1 MKARSM
7 TLNDNTD
14 TLLETDQTSREAEDD
29 LVTQHESNHLLSD
42 RPNATRW
49 VIQHHGKTMTAVKV
63 KRRDDRSVYISEVAV
78 LNSQYHWVN
87 GKFKL
92 SLSYRPYID
101 NQWYAV
107 VPEDSEGFHLTP
119 DIQLHFFQPGGV
131 ELRNDKAD
139 RVTPFPALKKAS
151 MSQSLTDGLSM
162 ALVHVEE
169 IAEANEP
176 EPVLK
181 NGMLITGSA
190 AAGKTTLVGKLRK
203 AGYDAIDGD
212 TFGQAIRFDDMPYY
226 QKLYLWV
233 QSEMREMVMSKD
245 VLGQLDGVL
254 DALGA
259 LFAYAATQPPELVD
273 QAIDEYVKSQ
283 VERNRPEHF
292 FYEMFN
298 ILRAPEADDVN
309 VMDTIFHERYN
320 DSGKE
325 PLVWHMN
332 WEIDVDTC
340 ISAMKSGNI
349 VAVTGNNIEDLMAAC
364 VKEDIP
370 IVHLGLN
377 HDVLISRFDKRMRAY
392 HDTGRYP
399 HGIKDFEPA
408 MILKHALRINNAA
421 IVHGARMV
429 YKDRGDWNA
438 DDVL

>member
-1 MKARSM
+1 M
-7 TLNDNTD
+7 TRKDDYD
-14 TLLETDQTSREAEDD
+14 TLQETDQSSREAEDD
-29 LVTQHESNHLLSD
+29 LVTQHASNHLLSD

-49 VIQHHGKTMTAVKV
+49 VLQLHGKTMTAVKV
-63 KRRDDRSVYISEVAV
+63 KRRDDRSIYISEVAV
-78 LNSQYHWVN
+78 LNSRFHWVN

-92 SLSYRPYID
+92 SLSYAPYID

-119 DIQLHFFQPGGV
+119 DIQLWFFQPGGV
-131 ELRNDKAD
+131 ELRNDRAD

-176 EPVLK
+176 DPVLK

-190 AAGKTTLVGKLRK
+190 AAGKSTLVGKLRK

-226 QKLYLWV
+226 QKLYFWV
-233 QSEMREMVMSKD
+233 QSEMREMAMSWDVMS
-245 VLGQLDGVL
+245 QLDGVL

-259 LFAYAATQPPELVD
+259 LFAYAATQPEELVE
-273 QAIDEYVKSQ
+273 QAIDEYVKAQ

-298 ILRAPEADDVN
+298 VLRAPEADDRYA
-309 VMDTIFHERYN
+309 MDNIFHERYN
-320 DSGKE
+320 DSSTE
-325 PLVWHMN
+325 PLVWNMN
-332 WEIDVDTC
+332 WEIDVDMC
-340 ISAMKSGNI
+340 ISAMKSGTI
-349 VAVTGNNIEDLMAAC
+349 VAVTGNNIDDLMAAC
-364 VKEDIP
+364 VKEEIP

-377 HDVLISRFDKRMRAY
+377 PDVLISRFDKRMRAY
-392 HDTGRYP
+392 HDSGRYP
-399 HGIKDFEPA
+399 QGIKDFEPA
-408 MILKHALRINNAA
+408 TVLKHALRINNAA
-421 IVHGARMV
+421 IVHGARML
-429 YKDRGDWNA
+429 YKDKGDWNA